1 MGMQH
6 SVSGLVKCDGNF
18 AWIGIF
24 GFCVGS
30 AWLNAGVMGERVKF
44 VGVRVIMR
52 QNENQVNRVGDG
64 GKLSR
69 IG

>member
-1 MGMQH
+1 M
-6 SVSGLVKCDGNF
+6 
-18 AWIGIF
+18 F

-30 AWLNAGVMGERVKF
+30 AWLNAGVMGERVPF

-64 GKLSR
+64 ERYHVLDEHQL
-69 IG
+69 

>member
-1 MGMQH
+1 M
-6 SVSGLVKCDGNF
+6 
-18 AWIGIF
+18 F

-30 AWLNAGVMGERVKF
+30 AWLNAGVMGERVAF

-52 QNENQVNRVGDG
+52 QNENQVNRVADG
-64 GKLSR
+64 GKISR